1 MENNNLAQTENG
13 TKNLQPQRPVESKVL
28 VVVLDQLW
36 IAEPDFQTKIFH
48 KTWQTRQVGFWA
60 LKQVIIFQESEAR
73 ISTTRAMVFYQ

>member
-13 TKNLQPQRPVESKVL
+13 TKNLQPQRPVESQVL

-48 KTWQTRQVGFWA
+48 KT
-60 LKQVIIFQESEAR
+60 
-73 ISTTRAMVFYQ
+73 